1 MILNNLNT
9 LKIHKL
15 TQEQYDTALAAG
27 KLKDNEIYLTP
38 VGITPIAEGGTGA
51 STAEQAV
58 TNLGAAP
65 LNHKSRHAIGGAD
78 VLTPGDIGALN
89 KTANDTASGAYQF
102 TNTTASS
109 STTTGA
115 ITIAGGLGVAEDI
128 YATNVWGAVWNDYA
142 EFRNTLEVKPGQC
155 VAEVG
160 NGDLY
165 ITQKRLIPGCSIVS
179 DTFGFAIG
187 QTDDANTPLA
197 VSGRVLAYP
206 DTDRYSFK
214 AGDSVCSGPNG
225 TISKMT
231 REEIREYPDCILGFI
246 SEIPEYETWGSG
258 NVEVDGRIWIKLR

>member
-15 TQEQYDTALAAG
+15 TQEQYNAALAAG
-27 KLKDNEIYLTP
+27 KLQDNEIYLTP

-51 STAEQAV
+51 NTAADALINFGLTATATELNYCDGV
-58 TNLGAAP
+58 TSNIQTQLDDK
-65 LNHKSRHAIGGAD
+65 LSLSQGGSI
-78 VLTPGDIGALN
+78 T
-89 KTANDTASGAYQF
+89 KDTE
-102 TNTTASS
+102 TD

-115 ITIAGGLGVAEDI
+115 VTIAGGLGVAKSI
-128 YATNVWGAVWNDYA
+128 RTTKVYGAVWNDYA
-142 EFRNTLEVKPGQC
+142 EYRNTLEVKPGQC

-165 ITQKRLIPGCSIVS
+165 ATQERLIPGCSIVS

-187 QTDDANTPLA
+187 ETDTANTPLA

-225 TISKMT
+225 TVSKMT
-231 REEIREYPDCILGFI
+231 REEIREYPDCILGFV

-258 NVEVDGRIWIKLR
+258 NVPVNNRIWIKLR